1 MQKVE
6 ARDGRMIAVESLGDP
21 DGEPVFLM
29 HGTPGSLAGPRPR
42 GIFLHRRGIRLISY
56 NRPGYADSDRLPQRR
71 VADAADDVED
81 IANYFGIGNF
91 SIIGRSGGAPHALAC
106 AAQPQLRNRIT
117 CVAALSSLA
126 PVNAVGLTW
135 ADGMVESNVKAYRD
149 AEDNLQAL
157 IATLSEHVQ
166 KIRDSSEGLLR
177 FLGPELENSDSAVL
191 GDIALRK
198 MIATTHAV
206 AVRDGIDGW
215 VDDVLALGS
224 QNGWGIDLEE
234 IRAPILLWHG
244 ANDKFSPCGHAKW
257 LEAHIADAK
266 LEVQGE
272 VAHFDSVTVFPR
284 ILTWVL
290 DQVSAHLASP
300 ASTLR

>member
-21 DGEPVFLM
+21 DGAPVFLM
-29 HGTPGSLAGPRPR
+29 HGTPGSFAGPHPR
-42 GIFLHRRGIRLISY
+42 GIFLRRRGIRLISY
-56 NRPGYADSDRLPQRR
+56 NRPGYADSDRLPCRR

-81 IANYFGIGNF
+81 IADYFGIVRF
-91 SIIGRSGGAPHALAC
+91 SVIGRSGGAPHALAC
-106 AAQPQLRNRIT
+106 AAQPRLRHRVI
-117 CVAALSSLA
+117 CAAALGSLA
-126 PVNAVGLTW
+126 PVNAAGLMW

-149 AEDNLQAL
+149 AEDNLPAL

-166 KIRDSSEGLLR
+166 KIRDGSQGPLR

-198 MIATTHAV
+198 MIATTNAI

-215 VDDVLALGS
+215 VDDMLALGS

-234 IRAPILLWHG
+234 ITAPVLLWHG
-244 ANDKFSPCGHAKW
+244 ANDKFSPIGHARW
-257 LEAHIADAK
+257 LGAHIPGVK
-266 LEVQGE
+266 LQVKYE
-272 VAHFDSVTVFPR
+272 VAHFDSVTILPQ

-290 DQVSAHLASP
+290 DQVSADRFPLA
-300 ASTLR
+300 